1 MKTVAVLSQGGGAS
15 PDAKSGL
22 GYPAVVLA
30 ARAGQTAAV
39 VALARG
45 GADLEAP
52 DPGDH
57 TALRAAARAG
67 HAGTVRALL
76 ACGAQPN
83 AADQDGTTALMAA
96 AREGHAEAVHAL
108 LVGGAA
114 VDAADSHGETAL
126 IKAARNG
133 EATCAQ
139 LLVEARAS
147 LAARGSWVGTAKKTA
162 QEWAEEGDFTEL
174 AAFLADPSDKQ
185 RQEAL
190 AQHILDEKLY
200 VAARDGDAEEL
211 GRLAARGASPDAK
224 LRGDPA
230 VCLAAAGGHGA
241 AVTALVGLVSLTV
254 AAGNLGCVFQR
265 SQAMI
270 LVTGG

>member
-1 MKTVAVLSQGGGAS
+1 MG
-15 PDAKSGL
+15 
-22 GYPAVVLA
+22 
-30 ARAGQTAAV
+30 
-39 VALARG
+39 
-45 GADLEAP
+45 
-52 DPGDH
+52 
-57 TALRAAARAG
+57 
-67 HAGTVRALL
+67 ALL

-126 IKAARNG
+126 IKAARIG
-133 EATCAQ
+133 EAACAQ
-139 LLVEARAS
+139 LLVDARAS
-147 LAARGSWVGTAKKTA
+147 LTARGSWVGTKKTA
-162 QEWAEEGDFTEL
+162 REWAEQGDFNEL

-190 AQHILDEKLY
+190 AQHILDERLY
-200 VAARDGDAEEL
+200 VAARDGDAEEV

-254 AAGNLGCVFQR
+254 C
-265 SQAMI
+265 
-270 LVTGG
+270 